1 MSPELLRNG
10 AILITDDAECIRIL
24 AAHSLLDKCRP
35 VQNFNQASVAFD
47 HEDHWCMATCH
58 TTQDDGGYT
67 ICALPKSLFTEA
79 EAARMFSEVLVE
91 TSDTCLFENVWA
103 RVAPETN

>member
-1 MSPELLRNG
+1 MNATLLVNG

-24 AAHSLLDKCRP
+24 TAHSLLDKCRP
-35 VQNFNQASVAFD
+35 YPPHNQASVAFD
-47 HEDHWCMATCH
+47 HEDHWCMATRH

-67 ICALPKSLFTEA
+67 ICALPKSMFSKD
-79 EAARMFSEVLVE
+79 AARRMFSEVLVE
-91 TSDTCLFENVWA
+91 TSANGIFESDYV